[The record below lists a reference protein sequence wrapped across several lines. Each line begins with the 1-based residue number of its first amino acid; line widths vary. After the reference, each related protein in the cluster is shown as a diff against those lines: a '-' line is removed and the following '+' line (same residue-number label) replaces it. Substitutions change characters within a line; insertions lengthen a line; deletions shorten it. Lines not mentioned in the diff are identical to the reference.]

1 MIEGAGATDD
11 GTPLGTAAQP
21 NQHRVPIPRSRSA
34 VARLLAEFRKFA
46 RKITGRDI
54 DLRLLT
60 DEERAR
66 FVAADPRPPI
76 MRMGWRRLD
85 TRRRFYEGA
94 GEIRRR
100 FAGRAAPNWEL
111 VRQMNAGRRQ
121 IIRES
126 AERNREAVRV
136 EKARRRPLRKFT
148 PH

>member
-11 GTPLGTAAQP
+11 GTPEGTPAQP
-21 NQHRVPIPRSRSA
+21 AQHKVPLPPSRSA

-46 RKITGRDI
+46 WKITGREI

-66 FVAADPRPPI
+66 FVAADPRPPL
-76 MRMGWRRLD
+76 MRTGWRRLD

-94 GEIRRR
+94 GAIGRK
-100 FAGRAAPNWEL
+100 FAGRAAPDWEL

-121 IIRES
+121 TIRES

-136 EKARRRPLRKFT
+136 ERARRRPFKKFT
-148 PH
+148 PG